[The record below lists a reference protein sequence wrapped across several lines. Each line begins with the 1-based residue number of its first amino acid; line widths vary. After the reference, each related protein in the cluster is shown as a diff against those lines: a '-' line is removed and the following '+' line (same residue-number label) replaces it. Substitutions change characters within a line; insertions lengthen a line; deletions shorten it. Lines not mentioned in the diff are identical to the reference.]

1 MLVYYIFRTY
11 IFFKF
16 NDHSCLVCL
25 KKSIQ
30 TIINLAVRI
39 VSTHNNT
46 NLVDFYFLPS
56 TYLFP
61 CWVEFEEMARLELPN
76 NVDVII

>member
-56 TYLFP
+56 T
-61 CWVEFEEMARLELPN
+61 
-76 NVDVII
+76 